1 MLWWAT
7 RLTFN
12 SHRIFRHMSRLF
24 YVSGD
29 LNLAIRTLRL
39 YVQVAGKAWETAN
52 AEASQKR
59 ESTSSVESAQGADTD
74 KNWVQTLVQ
83 GARMLCRV
91 ACSKSGTAL
100 GTTGNGLDE
109 AKEAGVLIKKAKT
122 RLDKND
128 AELTANVY
136 LAEGIWHSV
145 MAHKGKDVEGM
156 VLPWLIIPR
165 THVFD
170 PSLSVV

>member
-1 MLWWAT
+1 MT
-7 RLTFN
+7 
-12 SHRIFRHMSRLF
+12 RLF

-29 LNLAIRTLRL
+29 SNLAIRTLRL
-39 YVQVAGKAWETAN
+39 YVQVVGKAWETAN
-52 AEASQKR
+52 AEAAQKR
-59 ESTSSVESAQGADTD
+59 EDISANSVESVHGVDTD
-74 KNWVQTLVQ
+74 KNWVYTLVQ

-109 AKEAGVLIKKAKT
+109 AKEAGVLIEKAKT

-128 AELTANVY
+128 TGLVARVY

-145 MAHKGKDVEGM
+145 MAHKGRFVMSGYAA
-156 VLPWLIIPR
+156 LAHHL
-165 THVFD
+165 
-170 PSLSVV
+170 

>member
-29 LNLAIRTLRL
+29 SNLAIRTLRL
-39 YVQVAGKAWETAN
+39 YVQVVGKAWETAN
-52 AEASQKR
+52 AGTSQKQ
-59 ESTSSVESAQGADTD
+59 ENASASSVESVHGADTD
-74 KNWVQTLVQ
+74 RNWVYTLVQ

-91 ACSKSGTAL
+91 AYSKSGTVL

-109 AKEAGVLIKKAKT
+109 AKEAGVLIEKAKT

-128 AELTANVY
+128 AELVARVY
-136 LAEGIWHSV
+136 LAEGIWHSA
-145 MAHKGKDVEGM
+145 MAHKGRLVWSG
-156 VLPWLIIPR
+156 
-165 THVFD
+165 HVALAYR
-170 PSLSVV
+170 P

>member
-29 LNLAIRTLRL
+29 LNLAMRTLRL
-39 YVQVAGKAWETAN
+39 YVQVVGKAWETAN
-52 AEASQKR
+52 AETTQKQ
-59 ESTSSVESAQGADTD
+59 EDKSTSSLENVHGADTD
-74 KNWVQTLVQ
+74 RNWVQTLVQ

-91 ACSKSGTAL
+91 ACLKSGTAL

-109 AKEAGVLIKKAKT
+109 AKEAGVLIEKAKT
-122 RLDKND
+122 RLDQND
-128 AELTANVY
+128 TELVASVY

-145 MAHKGKDVEGM
+145 MAHKGKFVK
-156 VLPWLIIPR
+156 R
-165 THVFD
+165 
-170 PSLSVV
+170 